1 MKKLLSVLLVVTLL
15 FALSATA
22 FAAGSPPKKETPPV
36 VENIEV
42 KGEGETADGKAVTV
56 AAWDPKAI
64 PEGIPFKDEEDVVE
78 KALDSEAY
86 EDLVKELKKELKL
99 DEKDLVGSS
108 VLALSIEGEDDEAVP
123 AVVVIFYDGDGKPV
137 AGMYFYEDEWY
148 PLAVEVDEEADE
160 DDAYVLVF
168 GDEDDEDAVL
178 QAEVKVTIAE
188 KDEKEDTA
196 KK

>member
-1 MKKLLSVLLVVTLL
+1 MKKLLSVLLVVTML

-22 FAAGSPPKKETPPV
+22 FAAQTSPDNAPPV
-36 VENIEV
+36 MDKAVE
-42 KGEGETADGKAVTV
+42 GEGTTADGAAVKV

-64 PEGIPFKDEEDVVE
+64 PEGISFKDEKAVVE
-78 KALDSEAY
+78 DAVKSEAY
-86 EDLVKELKKELKL
+86 KDLVKELTKELKL
-99 DEKDLVGSS
+99 DEKDLAGSS
-108 VLALSIEGEDDEAVP
+108 VLTLSIEAEDEDAVP

-178 QAEVKVTIAE
+178 KAELKVTIA
-188 KDEKEDTA
+188 DEKEAAA

>member
-1 MKKLLSVLLVVTLL
+1 MKKLLSVLMVVTLL
-15 FALSATA
+15 LALSATA
-22 FAAGSPPKKETPPV
+22 FAAQASPDNAPPAMEKEVT
-36 VENIEV
+36 
-42 KGEGETADGKAVTV
+42 GEGKTADGAAVKV

-64 PEGIPFKDEEDVVE
+64 PEGISFKDEKAVVE
-78 KALDSEAY
+78 DAVKSEAF
-86 EDLVKELKKELKL
+86 EDLVKELTKELKL

-108 VLALSIEGEDDEAVP
+108 VLTLSIEAEDEDAVP
-123 AVVVIFYDGDGKPV
+123 AVVVIFYDAEGKPV

-168 GDEDDEDAVL
+168 GDEDDEDAAL
-178 QAEVKVTIAE
+178 KAEVKVTIAE